1 LDLRII
7 DKLKPEIREQV
18 IAVLDAHK
26 SLDVDLTGKSIEDI
40 VSYVRCPHC
49 WSRVYRTMISKI
61 ADTKPEAAVAP
72 SDDTRQPADDK
83 GNEKHETN
91 LSLAAKLS
99 QFI

>member
-1 LDLRII
+1 
-7 DKLKPEIREQV
+7 
-18 IAVLDAHK
+18 
-26 SLDVDLTGKSIEDI
+26 
-40 VSYVRCPHC
+40 
-49 WSRVYRTMISKI
+49 MISKI